1 MSGNQFRETFPSTL
15 TLILSLFLVK
25 EVLLA
30 SLTPIFQGT
39 DEPVHYA
46 TILSQ
51 NTPTPEYFTKI
62 SDTVSIEASSFYF
75 FEIASQKTN
84 LQNFQDTRQGENQII
99 NQETN
104 TVSISNTPL
113 SFYYTTSSAIVD
125 FLESHDA
132 QTKMLVLRIFSLFIG
147 VFFVFLSYHIV
158 RTIGFSQKA
167 SALFSA
173 TIAFQPMFS
182 FMSAIVNIDV
192 ALFLAFALYTY
203 FGVLLLRNGPSAK
216 NILLLISSAVLG
228 IAAKGPGI
236 ILIATTCILFGYILL
251 RKYAPSPK
259 KILISA
265 GVLSILITGTIAFFA
280 PRDYLVKITK
290 IGSSSKFD
298 SPFESIGKYLDKTM
312 DTGELRDSSLS
323 YWGNFGWLDTPIPEW
338 ILSVIN
344 WIEII
349 GFVAVLVYLLAPV
362 LKKKNW
368 IPAFLP
374 ESLRESL
381 RAGAGVTEK
390 TDDKIGTR
398 SLDYARDDKEGD
410 DGMGWVPERRY
421 LVFFLGMILALQF
434 AIRFYDWRVFDAS
447 GQVLIGQPGRYF
459 LPNLIG
465 HLVLVVVGIGLAV
478 SWVKRWIA
486 AVATLPRNDKID
498 FEMILKILALAM
510 ILLQL
515 YAIVN
520 VIIPRYYL

>member
-1 MSGNQFRETFPSTL
+1 MSGNQFRKAFPSTL
-15 TLILSLFLVK
+15 ALILSLFLIK

-30 SLTPIFQGT
+30 SLIPIFQGT

-84 LQNFQDTRQGENQII
+84 LQNFQDTGQDENQII
-99 NQETN
+99 NQEIN
-104 TVSISNTPL
+104 TVSVSNTPL
-113 SFYYTTSSAIVD
+113 SFYYTISSAIVD
-125 FLESHDA
+125 FLESHDT
-132 QTKMLVLRIFSLFIG
+132 QTKMFVLRIFSLFIG
-147 VFFVFLSYHIV
+147 VFFVFLSYHII
-158 RTIGFSQKA
+158 RTVGFSKKA

-192 ALFLAFALYTY
+192 ALFLTFALYTY
-203 FGVLLLRNGPSAK
+203 LGVLLLKNGPNAK

-228 IAAKGPGI
+228 IAAKGPGV
-236 ILIATTCILFGYILL
+236 ILIATTCILFGNILL
-251 RKYAPSPK
+251 RRYAPSPK

-290 IGSSSKFD
+290 MSSSSEFD
-298 SPFESIGKYLDKTM
+298 SPLESIGKYLNKTM
-312 DTGELRDSSLS
+312 RESEFRDSSLS
-323 YWGNFGWLDTPIPEW
+323 YWGNFGWLDTPISGW

-349 GFVAVLVYLLAPV
+349 GFVAVLVYLLMPV
-362 LKKKNW
+362 LKKMNW
-368 IPAFLP
+368 IAAVAALP
-374 ESLRESL
+374 RND
-381 RAGAGVTEK
+381 K
-390 TDDKIGTR
+390 T
-398 SLDYARDDKEGD
+398 
-410 DGMGWVPERRY
+410 GWVPERRY

-434 AIRFYDWRVFDAS
+434 AIRFYDWRVFDTS

-465 HLVLVVVGIGLAV
+465 HLVLVVVGVRLAV
-478 SWVKRWIA
+478 SWVKHWIA

>member
-1 MSGNQFRETFPSTL
+1 MSGNQFRKASPSTL

-125 FLESHDA
+125 FLESHDT
-132 QTKMLVLRIFSLFIG
+132 QTKMFVLRIFSLFIG

-203 FGVLLLRNGPSAK
+203 LGVLLLRNGPSAK

-259 KILISA
+259 KIFISA
-265 GVLSILITGTIAFFA
+265 GVLSILITGTITFFA

-290 IGSSSKFD
+290 IGSSSEFD
-298 SPFESIGKYLDKTM
+298 SPLTSIGEYLDKTM
-312 DTGELRDSSLS
+312 DMGEFRDSSLS
-323 YWGNFGWLDTPIPEW
+323 YWGNFGWLDTPIPRW

-344 WIEII
+344 WIEIV
-349 GFVAVLVYLLAPV
+349 GFVAILMYLVWPLIGKRFLDK
-362 LKKKNW
+362 LGMTENSW
-368 IPAFLP
+368 IAT
-374 ESLRESL
+374 S
-381 RAGAGVTEK
+381 K
-390 TDDKIGTR
+390 TPR
-398 SLDYARDDKEGD
+398 N
-410 DGMGWVPERRY
+410 DGIGWVPDRKY

-434 AIRFYDWRVFDAS
+434 AIRFYDWRVFDTS

-465 HLVLVVVGIGLAV
+465 HLVLVVIGLGLAV

-515 YAIVN
+515 HAIVN